1 MQSVDEL
8 AEKIKSLPQSD
19 QEALIEKVARLNF
32 QNGLAELAEKYR
44 ARLARE
50 GGLNVPPEQIWAELD
65 RLREEVAERDYP
77 N

>member
-8 AEKIKSLPQSD
+8 AKDIAALPPSD
-19 QEALIEKVARLNF
+19 QEALIEKVAKLNF
-32 QNGLAELAEKYR
+32 QKGLSELAEKYR

-50 GGLNVPPEQIWAELD
+50 GRLDISSEQVWAELTRIRD
-65 RLREEVAERDYP
+65 QIAERDYL